1 MIEVYDDLVPM
12 HIQQRIYTMIQNSLW
27 NIGWEDRKDIST
39 DRSNIYSGW
48 SLDDLKR
55 SGLHACV
62 EGIQSFEKYDKCI
75 VNLTKPCDYHY
86 KHTHYGYTFI
96 LYYANLVWR
105 EGWDGET
112 IIDGKVYEYTPGRL
126 IKVDGTQVHSIKP
139 QSIIGPNFRFTIAMF
154 FNEEFWSLGYTP
166 SRKDYGT

>member
-1 MIEVYDDLVPM
+1 MIEVYDNLVPF
-12 HIQQRIYTMIQNSLW
+12 HIQQRVYDMIVKSHFIL
-27 NIGWEDRKDIST
+27 GWADRDDIST
-39 DRSNIYSGW
+39 DRLNIYSEW

-55 SGLHACV
+55 SNLDAYV
-62 EGIQSFEKYDKCI
+62 QNIQSFDKYKKTV

-86 KHTHYGYTFI
+86 KHTHSGKTVI

-126 IKVDGTQVHSIKP
+126 IKMDGTQVHSIKP

-154 FNEEFWSLGYTP
+154 FDDGTIEEQ
-166 SRKDYGT
+166 RR

>member
-1 MIEVYDDLVPM
+1 MIEVYDDLVPI
-12 HIQQRIYTMIQNSLW
+12 HIQQRIYTMIINSHFKL
-27 NIGWEDRKDIST
+27 GWPDRDDISH
-39 DRSNIYSGW
+39 DRLNIHSVW
-48 SLDDLKR
+48 SREDLQR
-55 SGLHACV
+55 SGLDVCV
-62 EGIQSFEKYDKCI
+62 ENIQSFEKYDKCI

-126 IKVDGTQVHSIKP
+126 IKMDGTQVHSIKP

-154 FNEEFWSLGYTP
+154 FDDGTIEEQ
-166 SRKDYGT
+166 RR

>member
-1 MIEVYDDLVPM
+1 MIKIYDNLVPL
-12 HIQQRIYTMIQNSLW
+12 HTQQIVYQAIESSLW
-27 NIGWEDRKDIST
+27 EIGWEDRPDVSR
-39 DRSNIYSGW
+39 DRTNIHSNW

-62 EGIQSFEKYDKCI
+62 ENIQSFDNFNKCV

-86 KHTHYGYTFI
+86 KHTHWGTTLV
-96 LYYANLVWR
+96 LYYANLIWR

-126 IKVDGTQVHSIKP
+126 LMMDGATAHSIKP

-154 FNEEFWSLGYTP
+154 FKKELNQ
-166 SRKDYGT
+166 